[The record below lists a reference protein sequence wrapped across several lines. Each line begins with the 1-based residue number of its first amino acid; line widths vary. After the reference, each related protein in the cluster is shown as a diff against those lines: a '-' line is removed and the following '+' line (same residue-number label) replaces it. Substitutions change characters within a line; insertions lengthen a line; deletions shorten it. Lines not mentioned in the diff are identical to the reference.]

1 MKKLTSGTAILAIHM
16 EGQGKPTQ
24 DEMKFK
30 LTFKNTISGQ
40 ESENELA
47 EK

>member
-1 MKKLTSGTAILAIHM
+1 MRM
-16 EGQGKPTQ
+16 EGQGKLTQ
-24 DEMKFK
+24 NEMKFK

-40 ESENELA
+40 ESEKELA